1 MIAFNRQLNGIEAYL
16 KANRDHGSRPLLERR
31 QFCLQS
37 GQQPAQSCFIWEH
50 DRTTRLRFLR
60 VNWGHSL

>member
-37 GQQPAQSCFIWEH
+37 GSN
-50 DRTTRLRFLR
+50 RR
-60 VNWGHSL
+60 SLALSGNMTGQRDCDFCALIEDTA